1 MSIGNRKEKGNGK
14 MALLDLKFNE
24 SDFNG
29 RKIGDL
35 SDTPSSDGLTAE
47 ALKAYFDYIP
57 KTMIAFG
64 AINRIIDLLVSSA
77 GAEDIGASVPGVT
90 GTHVQAI
97 LESTKAMLDD
107 RYTKSAADGLLSKKA
122 DNSVVDA
129 MVKSIS
135 FDQDT
140 GIFTITEQGGK
151 TYTID
156 TLLEKLAVNFIYD
169 ETTQSL
175 IVTLS
180 DGTTQTVP
188 LSDFITEIE
197 IQSTSTI
204 AVTEASGVI
213 TLNIKTGSIT
223 DDMLSSALLNSMQG
237 YAQSCALSASNAEAN
252 ANNAKTYSDSAASSA
267 SAALTSENSAA
278 ESALSAL
285 TSKNSASTSE
295 TNAAKSA
302 AKAQAAQIAAEKARD
317 EAQEIAGGDYATKT
331 QLNSHIEDS
340 TAHITAAE
348 RTKWNQAVTD
358 VGNLSEEIDN
368 YLPKFV
374 GTDKVGKIAIVG
386 TDGYITW
393 IDMPEGS
400 SGDVTGVIDEA
411 NNILLRGNLAS
422 GTYTIRYE
430 NEDGTLTEPVTM
442 VVGEIVKYTI
452 TQNLTNVTSDN
463 SATSVREGESFT
475 ANLTANDGCTLS
487 DVTVKMG
494 GADITST
501 AVSGGTI
508 SIASVT
514 GNIIITA
521 VAESNA
527 PTNLLPLAVDAD
539 GSLYNDGMGYKSGYK
554 ISTSSGNESAK
565 TGAVVSGFMPLSSIN
580 DVVRIANVAISAET
594 AVNNIVFYDAN
605 KVKVYGTPG
614 EAGVWNTG
622 VKIEDNYIWFT
633 PITWT
638 QNDIAFFRFSCGGIT
653 DETIV
658 TVNEEIV

>member
-204 AVTEASGVI
+204 AVTETSGAI

-267 SAALTSENSAA
+267 SAALTS
-278 ESALSAL
+278 
-285 TSKNSASTSE
+285 KNSASTSE

-317 EAQEIAGGDYATKT
+317 EAKEIAGGDYVTNAQFEQHT
-331 QLNSHIEDS
+331 QD
-340 TAHITAAE
+340 
-348 RTKWNQAVTD
+348 
-358 VGNLSEEIDN
+358 GNLHTSETEKQRWN
-368 YLPKFV
+368 NKV
-374 GTDKVGKIAIVG
+374 DKVEGKG
-386 TDGYITW
+386 L
-393 IDMPEGS
+393 S
-400 SGDVTGVIDEA
+400 S
-411 NNILLRGNLAS
+411 
-422 GTYTIRYE
+422 
-430 NEDGTLTEPVTM
+430 
-442 VVGEIVKYTI
+442 
-452 TQNLTNVTSDN
+452 
-463 SATSVREGESFT
+463 
-475 ANLTANDGCTLS
+475 NDF
-487 DVTVKMG
+487 
-494 GADITST
+494 
-501 AVSGGTI
+501 
-508 SIASVT
+508 
-514 GNIIITA
+514 
-521 VAESNA
+521 SN
-527 PTNLLPLAVDAD
+527 DD
-539 GSLYNDGMGYKSGYK
+539 
-554 ISTSSGNESAK
+554 K
-565 TGAVVSGFMPLSSIN
+565 TKLSSIN
-580 DVVRIANVAISAET
+580 SSAIIQNNVAVETSAWASDTTYESYPYRASVAITDCTADHVPDVTFSLEDVSKGNLAPLAET
-594 AVNNIVFYDAN
+594 YA
-605 KVKVYGTPG
+605 
-614 EAGVWNTG
+614 
-622 VKIEDNYIWFT
+622 
-633 PITWT
+633 
-638 QNDIAFFRFSCGGIT
+638 GGIYIYAKEKPSAQIT
-653 DETIV
+653 VPTILLIKV
-658 TVNEEIV
+658 VS

>member
-204 AVTEASGVI
+204 AVTETSGVI

-317 EAQEIAGGDYATKT
+317 EAKEIAGGDYVTNAQFGQHT
-331 QLNSHIEDS
+331 QD
-340 TAHITAAE
+340 
-348 RTKWNQAVTD
+348 
-358 VGNLSEEIDN
+358 GNLHTSETEKQRWN
-368 YLPKFV
+368 NKV
-374 GTDKVGKIAIVG
+374 DKVEGKG
-386 TDGYITW
+386 L
-393 IDMPEGS
+393 S
-400 SGDVTGVIDEA
+400 S
-411 NNILLRGNLAS
+411 
-422 GTYTIRYE
+422 
-430 NEDGTLTEPVTM
+430 
-442 VVGEIVKYTI
+442 
-452 TQNLTNVTSDN
+452 
-463 SATSVREGESFT
+463 
-475 ANLTANDGCTLS
+475 NDF
-487 DVTVKMG
+487 
-494 GADITST
+494 
-501 AVSGGTI
+501 
-508 SIASVT
+508 
-514 GNIIITA
+514 
-521 VAESNA
+521 SN
-527 PTNLLPLAVDAD
+527 DD
-539 GSLYNDGMGYKSGYK
+539 
-554 ISTSSGNESAK
+554 K
-565 TGAVVSGFMPLSSIN
+565 TKLSSIN
-580 DVVRIANVAISAET
+580 SSAIIRNNVAVETSAWASDTTYESYPYRASVAITDCTADHVPDVAFSLEDVSEGNLAPLAET
-594 AVNNIVFYDAN
+594 YA
-605 KVKVYGTPG
+605 
-614 EAGVWNTG
+614 
-622 VKIEDNYIWFT
+622 
-633 PITWT
+633 
-638 QNDIAFFRFSCGGIT
+638 GGIYIYAKEKPSAQIT
-653 DETIV
+653 VPTILLIKV
-658 TVNEEIV
+658 VK

>member
-204 AVTEASGVI
+204 AVTETSGVI

-302 AKAQAAQIAAEKARD
+302 AKAQAAQTAAEKARD
-317 EAQEIAGGDYATKT
+317 
-331 QLNSHIEDS
+331 
-340 TAHITAAE
+340 
-348 RTKWNQAVTD
+348 
-358 VGNLSEEIDN
+358 
-368 YLPKFV
+368 
-374 GTDKVGKIAIVG
+374 
-386 TDGYITW
+386 
-393 IDMPEGS
+393 
-400 SGDVTGVIDEA
+400 
-411 NNILLRGNLAS
+411 
-422 GTYTIRYE
+422 
-430 NEDGTLTEPVTM
+430 
-442 VVGEIVKYTI
+442 
-452 TQNLTNVTSDN
+452 
-463 SATSVREGESFT
+463 
-475 ANLTANDGCTLS
+475 
-487 DVTVKMG
+487 
-494 GADITST
+494 
-501 AVSGGTI
+501 
-508 SIASVT
+508 
-514 GNIIITA
+514 
-521 VAESNA
+521 
-527 PTNLLPLAVDAD
+527 
-539 GSLYNDGMGYKSGYK
+539 
-554 ISTSSGNESAK
+554 
-565 TGAVVSGFMPLSSIN
+565 
-580 DVVRIANVAISAET
+580 
-594 AVNNIVFYDAN
+594 
-605 KVKVYGTPG
+605 
-614 EAGVWNTG
+614 
-622 VKIEDNYIWFT
+622 
-633 PITWT
+633 
-638 QNDIAFFRFSCGGIT
+638 
-653 DETIV
+653 
-658 TVNEEIV
+658 

>member
-1 MSIGNRKEKGNGK
+1 

-204 AVTEASGVI
+204 AVTETSGAI

-267 SAALTSENSAA
+267 SAALTS
-278 ESALSAL
+278 
-285 TSKNSASTSE
+285 KNSASTSE

-317 EAQEIAGGDYATKT
+317 EAKEIAGGDYVTNAQFEQHT
-331 QLNSHIEDS
+331 QD
-340 TAHITAAE
+340 
-348 RTKWNQAVTD
+348 
-358 VGNLSEEIDN
+358 GNLHTSETEKQRWN
-368 YLPKFV
+368 NKV
-374 GTDKVGKIAIVG
+374 DKVEGKG
-386 TDGYITW
+386 L
-393 IDMPEGS
+393 S
-400 SGDVTGVIDEA
+400 S
-411 NNILLRGNLAS
+411 
-422 GTYTIRYE
+422 
-430 NEDGTLTEPVTM
+430 
-442 VVGEIVKYTI
+442 
-452 TQNLTNVTSDN
+452 
-463 SATSVREGESFT
+463 
-475 ANLTANDGCTLS
+475 NDF
-487 DVTVKMG
+487 
-494 GADITST
+494 
-501 AVSGGTI
+501 
-508 SIASVT
+508 
-514 GNIIITA
+514 
-521 VAESNA
+521 SN
-527 PTNLLPLAVDAD
+527 DD
-539 GSLYNDGMGYKSGYK
+539 
-554 ISTSSGNESAK
+554 K
-565 TGAVVSGFMPLSSIN
+565 TKLSSIN
-580 DVVRIANVAISAET
+580 SSAIIQNNVAVETSAWASDTTYESYPYRASVAITDCTADHVPDVTFSLEDVSKGNLAPLAET
-594 AVNNIVFYDAN
+594 YA
-605 KVKVYGTPG
+605 
-614 EAGVWNTG
+614 
-622 VKIEDNYIWFT
+622 
-633 PITWT
+633 
-638 QNDIAFFRFSCGGIT
+638 GGIYIYAKEKPSAQIT
-653 DETIV
+653 VPTILLIKV
-658 TVNEEIV
+658 VS